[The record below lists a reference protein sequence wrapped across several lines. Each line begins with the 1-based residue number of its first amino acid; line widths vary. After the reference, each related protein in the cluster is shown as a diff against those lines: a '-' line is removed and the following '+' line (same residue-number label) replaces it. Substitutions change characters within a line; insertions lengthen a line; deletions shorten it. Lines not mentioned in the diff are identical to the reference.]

1 MKREELIEALAA
13 QLELMNS
20 VETYTHVYA
29 LPGIEFKKV
38 SNQWTEV
45 DGNHVY
51 SEVNRVKLAYRY
63 WVGKELKRQY
73 TQWPELAYMW
83 VPHILSDDGAGDE
96 VHLVTPKGE
105 ATYVFI
111 KHGIWGCVSKKGKIK

>member
-13 QLELMNS
+13 QLELM
-20 VETYTHVYA
+20 ETVDEYAHVYT
-29 LPGIEFKKV
+29 LPGIEFKRV
-38 SNQWTEV
+38 STQWTEV

-51 SEVNRVKLAYRY
+51 SEVNRVKLAYR
-63 WVGKELKRQY
+63 WAGELKRQY

-83 VPHILSDDGAGDE
+83 VPHRSDDE

-105 ATYVFI
+105 ATYVLI
-111 KHGIWGCVSKKGKIK
+111 KGGVWGCVSKKGKIR